1 MCVFFQ
7 KKKRWV
13 LWKRL
18 LYTKS
23 ARFFSFS
30 IKRATTKKKKVVSAT
45 GSGSVYIVVFKR
57 RFLDVLTLLVEKAR
71 RSFFLRGKRSIGKKR
86 PSARS
91 AFLKSIRFARELI
104 DRSIE
109 TTAREESRDI
119 TIRTVAI
126 ERQQQQQQR

>member
-1 MCVFFQ
+1 MCVCFS
-7 KKKRWV
+7 KRRRWV

-30 IKRATTKKKKVVSAT
+30 IKRATTKKKVVSAT
-45 GSGSVYIVVFKR
+45 SSGSVYIVVFKR

-91 AFLKSIRFARELI
+91 AFLKSNRFARELI

-126 ERQQQQQQR
+126 ERQQQQQR

>member
-1 MCVFFQ
+1 MFFS
-7 KKKRWV
+7 KRRRWV

-30 IKRATTKKKKVVSAT
+30 IKRATTKKKVVSAT

-126 ERQQQQQQR
+126 ERQQQQQQQR

>member
-1 MCVFFQ
+1 MFFS
-7 KKKRWV
+7 KRRRWV

-30 IKRATTKKKKVVSAT
+30 IKRATTKKKVVSAT
-45 GSGSVYIVVFKR
+45 SSGSVYIVVFKR

-126 ERQQQQQQR
+126 ERQQQQQR

>member
-1 MCVFFQ
+1 MCIRDSIIIKGRVFVS
-7 KKKRWV
+7 KLCADTDHEK
-13 LWKRL
+13 
-18 LYTKS
+18 TK
-23 ARFFSFS
+23 
-30 IKRATTKKKKVVSAT
+30 TKKVVSAT
-45 GSGSVYIVVFKR
+45 SSGSVYIVVFKR

-91 AFLKSIRFARELI
+91 AFLKSNRFARELI

-126 ERQQQQQQR
+126 ERQQQQQR